1 MMSESKID
9 ILLKQCSSGEPSQV
23 VEGVQELLDL
33 KAYPAVPTIIAL
45 LSSADTVV
53 RFTAAAALGDLG
65 QQNPEF
71 VGKELV
77 KLLVDS
83 EAIVRAEVVDSLGIL
98 TYTAAIEPIMFLLK
112 NDPDPLVRASAAETL
127 GDLGQEEAIAA
138 IFAALL
144 DADESVRSYA
154 ANSIGLLGTPTLLPK
169 LAAYIKSENSL
180 RVKAELLG
188 ARYRLGA
195 KEDIHLFLDLLENT
209 DEDMATALLNILADL
224 IDRKQPSYLPE
235 SSFCISEVLTKLSD
249 IFPMLS
255 PQIKGLIVQFKT
267 IAQS

>member
-1 MMSESKID
+1 MSESKID
-9 ILLKQCSSGEPSQV
+9 SLLKQCSCGESSLV
-23 VEGVQELLDL
+23 IEAIQELIDL
-33 KAYPAVPTIIAL
+33 KAYSAVPTIVAL
-45 LSSADTVV
+45 LSSDDIVI
-53 RFTAAAALGDLG
+53 RFTAAEALGDLG
-65 QQNPEF
+65 KLNPEF

-83 EAIVRAEVVDSLGIL
+83 EAIVRAEAVDSLGIL
-98 TYTAAIEPIMFLLK
+98 TYTAAIAPIMFLLK

-138 IFAALL
+138 IFVALV
-144 DADESVRSYA
+144 DTDESVRAYA

-195 KEDIHLFLDLLENT
+195 KEDINLFLDLLENAN
-209 DEDMATALLNILADL
+209 EDLATALLNILTDL
-224 IDRKQPSYLPE
+224 IDRKQPLYLPE
-235 SSFCISEVLTKLSD
+235 SYFSMTEVLTKLSD
-249 IFPMLS
+249 IFPILS
-255 PQIKGLIVQFKT
+255 PQINGLIVQLKT
-267 IAQS
+267 IPQS